1 MIQVTPEVFIEEK
14 DLQFDFTRASG
25 PGGQH
30 VNRAA
35 TAVQLR
41 YDVSEASSL
50 RDDVRARLLR
60 LARNR
65 ITKDGE
71 LILEASEHRSQS
83 RNREEA
89 LERLVALVREAAQPP
104 KRRRRTRPTKASQ
117 RRRLAKK
124 RKHAEKKRRRR
135 YEPDLDH

>member
-1 MIQVTPEVFIEEK
+1 MIQVTPEVNIEEK
-14 DLQFDFTRASG
+14 DLNFDFTRASG

-30 VNRAA
+30 VNRSA

-41 YDVSEASSL
+41 YDVSETSSL
-50 RDDVRARLLR
+50 RDDVRARLIR
-60 LARNR
+60 LAGNR
-65 ITKDGE
+65 ITKEGE
-71 LILEASEHRSQS
+71 LILEASEHRSQV

-89 LERLVALVREAAQPP
+89 LERLIALVREAARPP
-104 KRRRRTRPTKASQ
+104 KPRRKTKPTKASH

-135 YEPDLDH
+135 YDPDVEY